1 MKGTTTISIE
11 EYAANSEE
19 ILERVNK
26 GEKIA
31 IVDGELRAVL
41 VPSKFSY
48 LSDKVSQ
55 TP

>member
-1 MKGTTTISIE
+1 MKGTTTVSIE

-19 ILERVNK
+19 ILKRVNK

-41 VPSKFSY
+41 VPSKYSY
-48 LSDKVSQ
+48 LSDEVSQ
-55 TP
+55 PP